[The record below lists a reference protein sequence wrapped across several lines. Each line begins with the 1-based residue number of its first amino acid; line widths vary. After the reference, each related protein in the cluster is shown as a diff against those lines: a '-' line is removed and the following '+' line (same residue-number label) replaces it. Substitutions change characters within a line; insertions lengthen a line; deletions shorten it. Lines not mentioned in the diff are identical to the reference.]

1 MKTILTNARIQGA
14 DETSTLVITDGII
27 SDIIDGTNPAPT
39 GDNVEDL
46 GGEIVIPGFIDG
58 HAHVDKSLLGE
69 PWVRRTSSA
78 VNMNQMFH
86 DQLKQ
91 WEMPTAPVKVRARR
105 FIEECIKA
113 GTTTLQTCADV
124 APQIGLEGVEALLE
138 LREEMKDSL
147 DIKIIA
153 FAQMGLQVYPGTE
166 ELIEEAA
173 KLGVDGVAAVDPA
186 DVDHDAIKTLDAIFR
201 IAETHGTKVDF
212 HAHEAG
218 HLGEWLVD
226 RIAERTKALGMEGKV
241 TLCDLFCLSGASPQ
255 SLDHLSHTLSDAGI
269 GVAIGVHGLLPVPD
283 VRRLHDDGVALCL
296 GSDSSRWLWAPWGD
310 GDILMRAMMM
320 AYKQYWRTDD
330 DLEFALRMA
339 TEYGRRFVGLPEAGI
354 EVGAPADLVVLPGQ
368 ALAETVVFPPKRS
381 LVMKNGKIV
390 ARNGDLTV

>member
-1 MKTILTNARIQGA
+1 MKRILTNGRIQGA
-14 DETSTLVITDGII
+14 EETSSLVITDGVI
-27 SDIIDGTNPAPT
+27 SEIVAGTDPLPEA
-39 GDNVEDL
+39 DRIEDL
-46 GGEIVIPGFIDG
+46 DGEIVIPGFVDG

-69 PWVRRTSSA
+69 PWVRRTTEA
-78 VNMNQMFH
+78 VAMDQMFQ

-91 WEMPTAPVKVRARR
+91 WEMPTSPVKVRARR
-105 FIEECIKA
+105 FIEECVKA

-124 APQIGLEGVEALLE
+124 APQIGLSGVEALLE
-138 LREEMKDSL
+138 LREEMKDL
-147 DIKIIA
+147 VDIKVIA

-166 ELIEEAA
+166 ELVEEAA
-173 KLGVDGVAAVDPA
+173 RMGVDGVAAVDPA

-201 IAETHGTKVDF
+201 IADTYGTKVDF

-226 RIAERTKALGMEGKV
+226 RIAERTKALGFQGKV

-283 VRRLHDDGVALCL
+283 VRRLHSDGVALCL

-310 GDILMRAMMM
+310 GDILQRAMMM

-339 TEYGRRFVGLPEAGI
+339 TQYGRRFVGVPEVGI

-368 ALAETVVFPPKRS
+368 ALAETVVFPPQRS
-381 LVMKNGKIV
+381 LVMKGGAVV
-390 ARNGDLTV
+390 ARHGELTD